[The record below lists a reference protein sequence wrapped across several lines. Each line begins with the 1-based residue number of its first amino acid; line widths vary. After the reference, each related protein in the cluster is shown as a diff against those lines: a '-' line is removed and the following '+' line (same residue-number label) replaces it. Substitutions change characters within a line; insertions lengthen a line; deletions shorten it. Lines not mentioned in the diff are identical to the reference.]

1 MASALNRSL
10 NKLAT
15 ALLVLPAVSLF
26 PLAALAEIQGPECR
40 GTLLQLNL
48 RESGESPTESF
59 RFNLRLEAEA
69 STSAAALDQLGDRQ
83 DRLREQLEPLVQGR
97 LVIPAPNTYEKGGSN
112 SSQRFRAVT
121 TIRGTVGRGNY
132 DTLIQ
137 RAGRLPGVRLQ
148 GMTSLPSSAGQ
159 DRLQDELLE
168 RVLQRGRRQAERTAA
183 ALKLRRVALLRID
196 QRSHSSLR
204 PSPMAVSAAPRFR
217 PDEAPLPTGSLS
229 LALDYCLS

>member
-1 MASALNRSL
+1 MASDLIRHL
-10 NKLAT
+10 NKLAI
-15 ALLVLPAVSLF
+15 ALLVLPTVSLF
-26 PLAALAEIQGPECR
+26 PLAALAEIQGPECH
-40 GTLLQLNL
+40 GILLQLNL

-69 STSAAALDQLGDRQ
+69 PTSAAALDQLGDRQ

-97 LVIPAPNTYEKGGSN
+97 LVIPAPNTYEMAGSK
-112 SSQRFRAVT
+112 SSIGFRAVT
-121 TIRGTVGRGNY
+121 TITGTVGRGNY

-148 GMTSLPSSAGQ
+148 GMTSLPSSSGQ
-159 DRLQDELLE
+159 NRLQDKLLD
-168 RVLQRGRRQAERTAA
+168 RALQRGRRQAERTAA
-183 ALKLRRVALLRID
+183 ALKLRRIALLRID

-204 PSPMAVSAAPRFR
+204 PSPMGVSAAPRFR
-217 PDEAPLPTGSLS
+217 PEEAPLPTGSLS

>member
-1 MASALNRSL
+1 MASDLNRHL
-10 NKLAT
+10 NKLAI
-15 ALLVLPAVSLF
+15 ALLVLPTVSLF
-26 PLAALAEIQGPECR
+26 PLAARAQIQGPVCR

-69 STSAAALDQLGDRQ
+69 PTSAAALDQLGDRQ
-83 DRLREQLEPLVQGR
+83 DRLRQQLEPLVQGR
-97 LVIPAPNTYEKGGSN
+97 LVIPAPNTYEMAGSK
-112 SSQRFRAVT
+112 SSSGFRAVT
-121 TIRGTVGRGNY
+121 TITGTVGRGNY

-148 GMTSLPSSAGQ
+148 GMTSLPSSSGQ
-159 DRLQDELLE
+159 NRLQEQLLE
-168 RVLQRGRRQAERTAA
+168 RALQRGRRQAERTAA
-183 ALKLRRVALLRID
+183 ALKLRRIALLRID

-204 PSPMAVSAAPRFR
+204 PSPMGVSAAPRFR
-217 PDEAPLPTGSLS
+217 PEEAPLPTGSLS

>member
-1 MASALNRSL
+1 MASDLNRYL
-10 NKLAT
+10 NKLAI
-15 ALLVLPAVSLF
+15 ALLVLPTVSLF
-26 PLAALAEIQGPECR
+26 PLAALAEIRGPECR
-40 GTLLQLNL
+40 GILLQLNL

-69 STSAAALDQLGDRQ
+69 PTSAAALDQLGDRQ
-83 DRLREQLEPLVQGR
+83 DRLRQQLEPLVQGR
-97 LVIPAPNTYEKGGSN
+97 LVIPAPNTYEMAGSK
-112 SSQRFRAVT
+112 SSSGFRAVT
-121 TIRGTVGRGNY
+121 TITGTVGRGNY

-204 PSPMAVSAAPRFR
+204 PSPMGVSAAPRFR
-217 PDEAPLPTGSLS
+217 PEEAPLPTGSLS